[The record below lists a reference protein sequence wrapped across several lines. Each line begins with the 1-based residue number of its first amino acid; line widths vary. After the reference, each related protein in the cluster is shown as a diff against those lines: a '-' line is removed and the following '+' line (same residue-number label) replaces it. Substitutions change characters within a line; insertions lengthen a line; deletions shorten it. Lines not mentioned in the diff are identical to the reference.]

1 MFDGPIRDH
10 AGWTPRATAIVT
22 PGGTF
27 TYAQVNAD
35 VDRCAAALAEL
46 ELRPG
51 QVVSVA
57 LAAPYIQL
65 VATAALARLG
75 VASSPAGDWGADAR
89 LSDAHLSDGHVP
101 PGGSPEGSSVH
112 RIDEAWLRAMYAREP
127 RPWPSRAYA
136 PLDLGRVMLS
146 SGTTGRPRRVGY
158 TWRRIEHGNHLS
170 LRSYGGGRL
179 GAWIPLVSIDAMMGL
194 TMAMCG
200 WAVGAAVTASFE
212 ADDLPRWLERLESG
226 IVAMTPIQLR
236 RVLDALPPG
245 FRPTPR
251 WRLMVGGAVL
261 PPETAREARAR
272 ITPDIRTLYGST
284 EGGAGGQGLASG
296 LDDAPG
302 QVGITPSGAIVT
314 IVGEDGRPVP
324 EGQSGEVR
332 IRGPRV
338 IQGYLG
344 DPEADAERFRDG
356 WYLTGDIGHRLPD
369 GRLVLEGRRDD
380 RMNLGGLKIMPAVLE
395 AAALSCPGV
404 RDCAAF
410 AVPTPDGLDACW
422 LAVVA
427 EPGFDGGRLTRH
439 LAGHGDLPAPRYAWT
454 RDIPRNAMGKVD
466 RNALREAVLAATRPP
481 AAGKAPDV

>member
-1 MFDGPIRDH
+1 M
-10 AGWTPRATAIVT
+10 
-22 PGGTF
+22 
-27 TYAQVNAD
+27 N
-35 VDRCAAALAEL
+35 RCAGVLDEL
-46 ELRPG
+46 GILPG

-57 LAAPYIQL
+57 LSAPYIQL

-75 VASSPAGDWGADAR
+75 VASSPAGDWGADLR
-89 LSDAHLSDGHVP
+89 LSDAATP
-101 PGGSPEGSSVH
+101 PADLPAC
-112 RIDEAWLRAMYAREP
+112 RIDEAWLRAMYARDP
-127 RPWPSRAYA
+127 RPMPPRSLD
-136 PLDLGRVMLS
+136 PLALGRVMLS

-179 GAWIPLVSIDAMMGL
+179 GAWVPLVGVDAMMGL

-212 ADDLPRWLERLESG
+212 ADDLPHWLERLGSG

-236 RVLDALPPG
+236 RVLDALPTG
-245 FRPTPR
+245 FRPLPG
-251 WRLMVGGAVL
+251 WRLMVGGSLL
-261 PPETAREARAR
+261 PPETAQEARAR

-284 EGGAGGQGLASG
+284 EGGNGGLGLASG

-302 QVGITPSGAIVT
+302 QVGITPSGAIAA
-314 IVGEDGRPVP
+314 IVDEERRPVP
-324 EGQSGEVR
+324 EGESGEVR

-344 DPEADAERFRDG
+344 DPQATAERFQDG

-404 RDCAAF
+404 QDCAAF
-410 AVPTPDGLDACW
+410 AVPDDTGLDTCW
-422 LAVVA
+422 LAVTA
-427 EPGFDGGRLTRH
+427 APDFDSEALSRH
-439 LAGHGDLPAPRYAWT
+439 LARQGGLPAPRYAWIQQ
-454 RDIPRNAMGKVD
+454 IPRNAMGKVE
-466 RNALREAVLAATRPP
+466 RNVLRDAVLAATRALPVGE
-481 AAGKAPDV
+481 AH